1 MVRDMVQL
9 LQDEDFTSRMT
20 AINELSSELETD
32 EESVAMG
39 TAQNLNL
46 DVSGVGSSS
55 FDDNNPDTKTQD
67 GGKVHVDEPA
77 KSKCACV
84 LPAHKQASVSIAS
97 LLDSGAEVVA
107 ATAVKP
113 MARAAASGSATST
126 MLLSE
131 DDKVWKDPGANNA
144 SNKCD
149 VDPKRVMEV
158 SAALLRKQWH
168 HPASK
173 QVQFTQV
180 TASLLCDECT
190 HCQVNAGSS
199 IPIKV
204 LGDDFHRYMHTAYHL
219 WMEWPFLASFG
230 SLVNHYLHS
239 GMLNCGMSK
248 HRMPNHG
255 MSKSSIL
262 VVLVVQHHTGSIGP
276 SVPVSCLK
284 IPPHISIVKVLVYE

>member
-46 DVSGVGSSS
+46 DVSGVGSNS

-67 GGKVHVDEPA
+67 GGKVHVNKPA

-113 MARAAASGSATST
+113 MARAAASGSATSN

-158 SAALLRKQWH
+158 R
-168 HPASK
+168 
-173 QVQFTQV
+173 
-180 TASLLCDECT
+180 
-190 HCQVNAGSS
+190 
-199 IPIKV
+199 
-204 LGDDFHRYMHTAYHL
+204 
-219 WMEWPFLASFG
+219 
-230 SLVNHYLHS
+230 
-239 GMLNCGMSK
+239 
-248 HRMPNHG
+248 
-255 MSKSSIL
+255 
-262 VVLVVQHHTGSIGP
+262 
-276 SVPVSCLK
+276 
-284 IPPHISIVKVLVYE
+284 

>member
-1 MVRDMVQL
+1 MVRVCRLGFQH
-9 LQDEDFTSRMT
+9 
-20 AINELSSELETD
+20 
-32 EESVAMG
+32 
-39 TAQNLNL
+39 
-46 DVSGVGSSS
+46 

-107 ATAVKP
+107 TTAVKP

-158 SAALLRKQWH
+158 
-168 HPASK
+168 SK

-239 GMLNCGMSK
+239 
-248 HRMPNHG
+248 
-255 MSKSSIL
+255 
-262 VVLVVQHHTGSIGP
+262 VQHHTGSIGL